1 MVGCFIVSPTHVS
14 YKTVP
19 NILPWWEK
27 HHLASTSFDQKGLC
41 PEQIQPSTLG
51 DAWGIMEI
59 PAIARLEGLKVKV
72 KNPWTKNDIFNWH
85 LYVHFWWNCAILLSD
100 LLYFHVTSWAQ
111 KHAEVPDSLCLR
123 LAVHICTS
131 SSSRP
136 WSHGSIADNLTTGF
150 FWVQIWSKYNEARGN
165 LKAARITATMNS
177 QLWHMH
183 LWWIL
188 WLVWYCPCLAH
199 SYFWFDF
206 GRAPG
211 SNSLK
216 CAAIASWKAR
226 IQKSNQKKQF
236 FPLQFLNFFLSES
249 KKHGEKGWVLSFLIL
264 SCKNKNCIFRF
275 TEGTL
280 MLVVSIPLVL
290 WKRTPTAAMPAI
302 PAWTPPI

>member
-1 MVGCFIVSPTHVS
+1 MSLIRVSTLRGVGPCSTAALFVQPSQKKMDQQKSAMVGCFIVSPTHVS

-150 FWVQIWSKYNEARGN
+150 FGSKYGPNTTR
-165 LKAARITATMNS
+165 
-177 QLWHMH
+177 
-183 LWWIL
+183 
-188 WLVWYCPCLAH
+188 
-199 SYFWFDF
+199 
-206 GRAPG
+206 
-211 SNSLK
+211 
-216 CAAIASWKAR
+216 
-226 IQKSNQKKQF
+226 
-236 FPLQFLNFFLSES
+236 
-249 KKHGEKGWVLSFLIL
+249 HGETWRQHVSLPLWIRSFGTCIFDGFYDWFGIAHVWLTLIFGLIL
-264 SCKNKNCIFRF
+264 VELQGATHSNVQQSLPERQEYKSLTKKTVFSPA
-275 TEGTL
+275 
-280 MLVVSIPLVL
+280 VS
-290 WKRTPTAAMPAI
+290 
-302 PAWTPPI
+302 